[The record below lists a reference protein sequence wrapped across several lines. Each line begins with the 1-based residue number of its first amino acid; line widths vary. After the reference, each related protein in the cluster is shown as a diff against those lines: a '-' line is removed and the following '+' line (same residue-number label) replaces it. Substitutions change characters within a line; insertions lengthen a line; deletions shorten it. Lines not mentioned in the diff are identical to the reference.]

1 MLEEEMML
9 KVKRWIGKDEEGIVL
24 GYPSI
29 VELDAA
35 THNGRLSW

>member
-1 MLEEEMML
+1 ML
-9 KVKRWIGKDEEGIVL
+9 KLERWIGKDEEWIVF
-24 GYPSI
+24 GYLSI